1 METKIIDY
9 ITVKLKEYAE
19 IPSVTGN
26 ETVFL
31 ERLNREF
38 ITHEGMSRRTVTNDG
53 KGYYSLLKCG
63 NGPDLVFCV
72 HTDRVP
78 DPKTNEPYKNKIKQ
92 NGEFITGQLDNIISI
107 AVMSYLNSIGL
118 KFNILFTTSE
128 EICFSYP
135 QIDEVMQLYGMVP
148 VSVDIDVYS
157 QETDI
162 SSGYIT
168 IRNKSFSREYDQ
180 GTVRL
185 LRKAA
190 EENDIPVNNDSG
202 LSHDEVFHL
211 MRAVPGR
218 NGSHLGLPIYN
229 YHTNREAVS
238 VKAVLNMIS
247 LLKAVIEKNEVE
259 TEEEPSA
266 LLSPVSDNYK

>member
-9 ITVKLKEYAE
+9 ITGKLKEYAE
-19 IPSVTGN
+19 IPSVTGD

-31 ERLNREF
+31 ERLDREF
-38 ITHEGMSRRTVTNDG
+38 ITHEGMSRRTVMNDG
-53 KGYYSLLKCG
+53 KVYYSLLKCG
-63 NGPDLVFCV
+63 NGPDLVLCV

-218 NGSHLGLPIYN
+218 NGAHLGLPIYN
-229 YHTNREAVS
+229 YHSNREAVS